1 MAPLGGL
8 THRTIDASGC
18 LFQESSAVWAVPLCT
33 RPVERLDSIEQV
45 RSPAKGP
52 ITVLS

>member
-18 LFQESSAVWAVPLCT
+18 LFQESSAVWAVPVPLCT
-33 RPVERLDSIEQV
+33 RPVERL
-45 RSPAKGP
+45 
-52 ITVLS
+52 